1 MRTTTDLQTIDAT
14 LLARHRRDRRRQRLL
29 QVALPLAVGVVFA
42 LAWQLWALARGVEIL
57 PTFTQA
63 ATSVASLLGD
73 HALWRA
79 LAISD
84 LSMVIGFAVSA
95 AIAIPLGL
103 AMGRLRQVESVMDV
117 YVNIIL
123 VAPMVILMPIVL
135 MALGLT
141 LRARV
146 AVIVLFAAPFILV
159 PVRSGMRLIS
169 HEVVDMCRSFGATEG
184 QLWRNVFLPGTL
196 PSMMTGLRQ
205 GFAHGMTGMLVV
217 ELTLLAAGIGD
228 LLLDLQSR
236 LQFDRIFALVFLIVC
251 QALLG
256 IGALQWLERRLRAGG
271 GAR

>member
-1 MRTTTDLQTIDAT
+1 VDPDRLTLDAT
-14 LLARHRRDRRRQRLL
+14 LVARYRRDRWRRHLQRI
-29 QVALPLAVGVVFA
+29 ALPLAAFVVFVT
-42 LAWQLWALARGVEIL
+42 AWQLWAVRRDVAIL

-63 ATSVASLLGD
+63 AAAVIGLLGD
-73 HALWRA
+73 RALWRA

-84 LSMVIGFAVSA
+84 LSMAIAFSISA

-103 AMGRLRQVESVMDV
+103 AMGRLRRIESVVDI
-117 YVNIIL
+117 YLNIIL

-159 PVRSGMRLIS
+159 PVRSGMRLVS
-169 HEVVDMCRSFGATEG
+169 RELVDMCRSFGASEW
-184 QLWRNVFLPGTL
+184 QLWREVFLPGTL

-228 LLLDLQSR
+228 LILDLQSR

-256 IGALQWLERRLRAGG
+256 IAVLQWLEKRLREGG
-271 GAR
+271 RAA